1 MREPI
6 GDQIPGVGFTVM
18 KVRVKNRDSQKGKSG
33 GYRLIYW
40 LVSNQVVVLLDVYS
54 KSDRSNIDTV
64 EIRRIINQSDVT
76 PDN

>member
-1 MREPI
+1 MFDNIQADLAPVIERIRMREPI

-40 LVSNQVVVLLDVYS
+40 LVSMFDLSDFEYTSS
-54 KSDRSNIDTV
+54 KT
-64 EIRRIINQSDVT
+64 T
-76 PDN
+76 T